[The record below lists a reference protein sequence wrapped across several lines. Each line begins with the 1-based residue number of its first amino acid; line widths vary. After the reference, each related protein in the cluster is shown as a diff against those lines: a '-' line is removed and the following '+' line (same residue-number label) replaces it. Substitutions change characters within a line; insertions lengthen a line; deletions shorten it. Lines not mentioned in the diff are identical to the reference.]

1 MKLIFLILLC
11 FLFLSSSAYKLP
23 NDSTEDIFKVT
34 LLGTGYPEPRID
46 RFGASTLVQAGN
58 TYLLFDA
65 GRGCLI
71 RLQQSKVGY
80 DKIDAVFFTHLH
92 SDHILGFPDLWLTGW
107 NITKCA
113 VPLKVFGPT
122 GTRQMTDNL
131 QKAYAFDIKTRIEDG
146 RSPAEGSKLITT
158 EIKEGV
164 IYEKNGIKVIA
175 FLVDHFP
182 VVPAYGYRIEYKG
195 HSVVLSGDT
204 RYCPN
209 LIKYA
214 KGADLL
220 VHEVLIAPDTVTRRN
235 RLYPAIAHHITPEQA
250 AEVFNCVKP
259 KMAVYSHVVEF
270 FGATDD
276 ELLQRTKALYSGK
289 LLVGKDLM
297 SFVVGD
303 EVTVH

>member
-1 MKLIFLILLC
+1 MKKALFILLLP
-11 FLFLSSSAYKLP
+11 FLFASVFAHKLP
-23 NDSTEDIFKVT
+23 KDSNEIFKVT
-34 LLGTGYPEPRID
+34 LLGTGYPEPRTD
-46 RFGASTLVQAGN
+46 RFGPATLVQAGN
-58 TYLLFDA
+58 TFLLFDV

-71 RLQQSKVGY
+71 RLQQSKVKY
-80 DKIDAVFFTHLH
+80 NQIDAVFFTHLH
-92 SDHILGFPDLWLTGW
+92 SDHIVGFPDLWLTGW

-113 VPLKVFGPT
+113 VPLKVFGPE

-131 QKAYAFDIKTRIEDG
+131 QKAYTFDIKTRIEDG
-146 RSPAEGSKLITT
+146 RSPVAGSKIITT

-164 IYEKNGIKVIA
+164 VYEKNGIKVIA

-209 LIKYA
+209 LIKFA
-214 KGADLL
+214 KGTDLL
-220 VHEVLIAPDTVTRRN
+220 IHEILIAPDTVSRRN
-235 RLYPAIAHHITPEQA
+235 RLYPAVAHHITPEQA

-259 KMAVYSHVVEF
+259 KIAVYTHVVEF

-276 ELLQRTKALYSGK
+276 DLLRRTKAFYNGK
-289 LLVGKDLM
+289 ILVGKDLM
-297 SFVVGD
+297 SFIVGD
-303 EVTVH
+303 KVMVQ